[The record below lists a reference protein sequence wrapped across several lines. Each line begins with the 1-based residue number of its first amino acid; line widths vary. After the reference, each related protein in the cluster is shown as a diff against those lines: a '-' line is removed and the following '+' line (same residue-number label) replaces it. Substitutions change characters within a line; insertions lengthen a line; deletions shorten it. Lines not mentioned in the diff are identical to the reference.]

1 MKKYNNFIN
10 GKFVPASNG
19 AVIKVINPATEE
31 VISEVPD
38 STDEDANK
46 AVEAAYSVRKE
57 WARLPAIERADY
69 IRKLTKGLKDNKD
82 LFAKTVCEEQGKIFG
97 LAQGEVEFA
106 VSLMEFAAE
115 WARRIEGEIIRVDK
129 SKILAGLLIVVG
141 KTQKW
146 ARFTGAHL
154 YLAHNKEEFRS
165 FESMFAP
172 NYAYY
177 DHPNKQYVLV

>member
-97 LAQGEVEFA
+97 LAQGEVDFA

-115 WARRIEGEIIRVDK
+115 WARRIEGEIIPSDFKDQNILIFREPYGVCAGIIPWNFPLAIIGR
-129 SKILAGLLIVVG
+129 KIG
-141 KTQKW
+141 
-146 ARFTGAHL
+146 
-154 YLAHNKEEFRS
+154 
-165 FESMFAP
+165 P
-172 NYAYY
+172 
-177 DHPNKQYVLV
+177 